1 MKSLR
6 LVKLMWMSAVFGLC
20 LVSVAEAGP
29 RERERERKSRLLDQN
44 EQERVVMVTGSHLP
58 QKVKRKSIGTTTPY
72 NIRIYSQ
79 RELESTGRSTPG
91 EALRALDPSI
101 TISGR

>member
-1 MKSLR
+1 MMLFR
-6 LVKLMWMSAVFGLC
+6 LTKLMLMMLMFGTC
-20 LVSVAEAGP
+20 FAAGAQAGG
-29 RERERERKSRLLDQN
+29 RRHEKSRILDQN
-44 EQERVVMVTGSHLP
+44 EEERVVFVTGSHLP

-72 NIRIYSQ
+72 NVRIYSQ

-101 TISGR
+101 SLSGR